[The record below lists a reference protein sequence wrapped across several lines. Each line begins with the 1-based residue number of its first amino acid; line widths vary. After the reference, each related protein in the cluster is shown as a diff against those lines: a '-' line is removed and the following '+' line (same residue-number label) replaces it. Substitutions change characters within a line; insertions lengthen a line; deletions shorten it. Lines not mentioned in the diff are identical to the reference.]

1 MSQLPSR
8 PSHGEGSQGGS
19 PALGVVS
26 RSGPSAGLPAAPHRP
41 LVSADE
47 NCARRCSTD
56 TGPACFE
63 APPAPEFPKGWM
75 TCFVNI
81 HFKHDWTQKE
91 NA

>member
-8 PSHGEGSQGGS
+8 RAPHMERGLGGS
-19 PALGVVS
+19 PAPGVVS
-26 RSGPSAGLPAAPHRP
+26 RSGPSAGLRAAPHRP

-56 TGPACFE
+56 TGPAGFE

-75 TCFVNI
+75 TCVL
-81 HFKHDWTQKE
+81 
-91 NA
+91 